1 MRFSL
6 FFPTFPIMSIYADF
20 GFLLDTDVFRLSIV
34 LDIVLNK
41 VYEMFYNFH
50 EVLSVYL

>member
-1 MRFSL
+1 
-6 FFPTFPIMSIYADF
+6 MSIYADF
-20 GFLLDTDVFRLSIV
+20 GFLLVTDVFRFSVV

-41 VYEMFYNFH
+41 VYEMFYTFH

>member
-1 MRFSL
+1 ML
-6 FFPTFPIMSIYADF
+6 IYADF
-20 GFLLDTDVFRLSIV
+20 GFLLDTDLFRLSIV